1 MTRDDLR
8 GIIEGI
14 TDEQLKKILDINS
27 QDIGKAKNDGQETKE
42 ALDVANQRV
51 AELEGLMEKLKN
63 SQCEAEEMKIK
74 IDELQKVIDERNL
87 QSEKQQRE
95 KALKER
101 FAAVV
106 GEAKF
111 LNEFT
116 EKGVFEEFL
125 KSLENPENQE
135 RTDNEIF
142 TALTS
147 GKENLF
153 DQRAE
158 VPRIVSSTT
167 GFGGELEDGEIREI
181 MGLPAE

>member
-1 MTRDDLR
+1 MTREDLR

-27 QDIGKAKNDGQETKE
+27 SDIGKAKNDGQEMKM
-42 ALDVANQRV
+42 ALDAANKKV

-63 SQCEAEEMKIK
+63 SQCEAEEMKMK
-74 IDELQKVIDERNL
+74 IDELQKVIDERNV
-87 QSEKQQRE
+87 QSEKQKRAE
-95 KALKER
+95 EMKNR

-111 LNEFT
+111 LNAFT
-116 EKGVFEEFL
+116 EKGVFEEFS
-125 KSLENPENQE
+125 KALENPENQE
-135 RTDNEIF
+135 RSDSEIF
-142 TALTS
+142 AQLTTA
-147 GKENLF
+147 ENLF

-158 VPRIVSSTT
+158 VPHIVASTM
-167 GFGGELEDGEIREI
+167 GFGGELEKGEIREI